1 MTEYLKEK
9 SGINMYNEFINIMK
23 VKINEYENSINELED
38 NIKDNSI
45 FDISLLEW
53 IKRIIEKEYN
63 IEYELKIVRTQNKY
77 RYIYVDK
84 KITEE
89 IYYESPEFWNYVMD
103 RNIIIV
109 ATSQNKN
116 TTPNIVNKI
125 AFYPGRKVEK
135 DTIVF
140 ERPDSRTI
148 DTNLIELLNF
158 IDDLIIYKINT
169 NKNLSLEEIE
179 QLYKETKRNKKA
191 YSIK

>member
-23 VKINEYENSINELED
+23 VKINEYENRINELED

-89 IYYESPEFWNYVMD
+89 IYITFIKFGINLLKIKEF
-103 RNIIIV
+103 
-109 ATSQNKN
+109 
-116 TTPNIVNKI
+116 
-125 AFYPGRKVEK
+125 
-135 DTIVF
+135 
-140 ERPDSRTI
+140 
-148 DTNLIELLNF
+148 
-158 IDDLIIYKINT
+158 
-169 NKNLSLEEIE
+169 
-179 QLYKETKRNKKA
+179 
-191 YSIK
+191 

>member
-1 MTEYLKEK
+1 
-9 SGINMYNEFINIMK
+9 MYNEFINIMK
-23 VKINEYENSINELED
+23 VKINEYENRINELED